1 MDFVAKITVSLL
13 KHLYIQWLDKKVVSF
28 DQGSKKIFSQ
38 RLSPAPLITVF
49 GLFSGNTV
57 SFTYE
62 LLIANVNWYC
72 RLLPAECMN
81 GQGTAVDVILAV
93 RLCLPFIWT
102 FSCLSFLTFVCFL
115 FTPPAVLCHNKMS
128 FTPSSNSFLILSSYG
143 WFCCLCFHSFFPTHV
158 EQRRDK
164 ACSFT
169 LCDVGLDMC
178 VFVCVVVWLLVLKYI
193 KRGVRDS
200 CVTLVTW
207 WCRSAR
213 QAASCCISSVFVFIC
228 TEWKGREVLCWQP
241 ALLPL
246 DCRKNINVPVSRN
259 TASTPL
265 SVSFHVW
272 LLEKTSRVVWVLLP
286 DLPRAWLKALTG
298 IRVAWQLSRQGTHK
312 HQCILYTYKHS
323 HTLE

>member
-1 MDFVAKITVSLL
+1 MEFVAKITVSLL

-28 DQGSKKIFSQ
+28 DQGRKKIFSQ
-38 RLSPAPLITVF
+38 RQSPAPLITVF

-72 RLLPAECMN
+72 RLLPTECIN

-143 WFCCLCFHSFFPTHV
+143 WFCCLCFHSFFPTHM

-178 VFVCVVVWLLVLKYI
+178 VCV
-193 KRGVRDS
+193 RGG
-200 CVTLVTW
+200 L
-207 WCRSAR
+207 A
-213 QAASCCISSVFVFIC
+213 FGF
-228 TEWKGREVLCWQP
+228 EV
-241 ALLPL
+241 
-246 DCRKNINVPVSRN
+246 
-259 TASTPL
+259 
-265 SVSFHVW
+265 
-272 LLEKTSRVVWVLLP
+272 
-286 DLPRAWLKALTG
+286 
-298 IRVAWQLSRQGTHK
+298 
-312 HQCILYTYKHS
+312 HQERCMW
-323 HTLE
+323 